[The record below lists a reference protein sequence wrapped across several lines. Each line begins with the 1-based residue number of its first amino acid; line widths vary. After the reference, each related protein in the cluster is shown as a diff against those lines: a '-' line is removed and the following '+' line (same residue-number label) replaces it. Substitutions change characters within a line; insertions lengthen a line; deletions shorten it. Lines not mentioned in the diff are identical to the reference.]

1 MKMKMKRK
9 RNIQILVVNNMQI
22 NIKTVLSLLEADHHS
37 CKPKEVVVVE
47 VTHYGHALRGVTYVA
62 VIGNLCITRVVAC

>member
-1 MKMKMKRK
+1 
-9 RNIQILVVNNMQI
+9 MQI
-22 NIKTVLSLLEADHHS
+22 NIKTVLSLLEADYHS